1 MSDPRAVATRLT
13 TRPIRYADGLIDPDD
28 LAVVTGLVTAC
39 DLAAIGELDSDDS
52 DVEAMFERPTMDR
65 DASFLA
71 LDGDEA
77 LGVVWIEDDT
87 TARDTFIDVFAPPGP
102 RARDVHGLGFT
113 RGIEAARR
121 HRDTAPEPGPWTART
136 GCWTTD
142 TDYAASITAH
152 GFAPSR
158 CFHRMRIASSSP
170 LVPEVA
176 PPLPDGVEIVVSDDD
191 ETRRRICA
199 VDNDSFSEHYNF
211 VPREYD
217 EWWAHFS
224 AGSARDPAGWWLLTV
239 DGEDAAICLLDDSR
253 ADLGDGYVVLL
264 GVRAAFRGR
273 GLAQL
278 LLRRAFVHYRDLGR
292 AGTQLGVDAENT
304 TGAVRVYEG
313 VGMTVT
319 RTIQGYTLP
328 LD

>member
-1 MSDPRAVATRLT
+1 MF
-13 TRPIRYADGLIDPDD
+13 
-28 LAVVTGLVTAC
+28 
-39 DLAAIGELDSDDS
+39 AI
-52 DVEAMFERPTMDR
+52 PTMDR
-65 DASFLA
+65 EASFLA
-71 LDGDEA
+71 LDGHEA
-77 LGVVWIEDDT
+77 VGVVWIEDDR

-102 RARDVHGLGFT
+102 RAREVQDLGFPC
-113 RGIEAARR
+113 GIGAARR
-121 HRDTAPEPGPWTART
+121 HRDSAPEPGPWTART

-142 TDYAASITAH
+142 VDYAAAITAH
-152 GFAPSR
+152 GFTPAR

-170 LVPEVA
+170 MVPEVA

-191 ETRRRICA
+191 ATRRRICA

-217 EWWAHFS
+217 EWWEHFS
-224 AGSARDPAGWWLLTV
+224 AGSTRDPEGWWLLTV
-239 DGEDAAICLLDDSR
+239 DGEDAAICLLDESR
-253 ADLGDGYVVLL
+253 ADLGDGYVGVL

-292 AGTQLGVDAENT
+292 AGTQLGVDAENG

-313 VGMTVT
+313 VGMAVT

-328 LD
+328 ID